1 MFTCFIST
9 ESDRGKQIALI
20 GGVAGVGV
28 FGLIAV
34 IALAVLCAKFRRAKK
49 FTQGKEPADLNTFQ
63 NNHIG
68 QTNLGVSELD
78 SC

>member
-1 MFTCFIST
+1 MFICLIST
-9 ESDRGKQIALI
+9 ESGRGKQTALI

-34 IALAVLCAKFRRAKK
+34 IALAVLFVKFRRAKR
-49 FTQGKEPADLNTFQ
+49 FTHGKEPVDLNAFQ
-63 NNHIG
+63 NDHMG
-68 QTNLGVSELD
+68 KTNLGVSELD